1 MVFDISTPAY
11 EGPLDLLVSLIEKRE
26 IFINDISLSQVTD
39 DYIQY
44 INSLE
49 QKDIDNMSDFI
60 LIASTLVLIKSKS
73 LLPTLSLSAEEE
85 NTIEDLETRI
95 ELYKKIRE
103 YSEYL
108 LNLIAKGS
116 SYERGDIAKKDVVFA
131 PSRDMT
137 MENIIETIHS
147 VIGKMPE
154 KEKKL
159 PKISV
164 EKTISLKDTIEALRD
179 RIRQNIQTSFKE
191 FTGEDRENR
200 VHIIVHFLALLEL
213 IKQEMVNAEQYED
226 FGDIIIESDS
236 ITTPK
241 YGI

>member
-1 MVFDISTPAY
+1 MPFDIKTPVY

-26 IFINDISLSQVTD
+26 VFINDISLSQVTD

-44 INSLE
+44 INTLE

-73 LLPTLSLSAEEE
+73 LLPTLSLSTEEE

-108 LNLIAKGS
+108 LSLIAKGS
-116 SYERGDIAKKDVVFA
+116 SYERGDIAKKDIVFA

-137 MENIIETIHS
+137 MDNILETIKN
-147 VIGKMPE
+147 VIQKMPE
-154 KEKKL
+154 KEKQL

-164 EKTISLKDTIEALRD
+164 TKNISLKDTIESLRD

-200 VHIIVHFLALLEL
+200 LHIIVHFLALLEL
-213 IKQEMVNAEQYED
+213 VKQEMVNAEQYKD

-236 ITTPK
+236 LTTPK
-241 YGI
+241 YGV